1 MKNVP
6 LLPSNGILAIA
17 KILDRSGCTSAYRHL
32 SPLLSQKKYHPK
44 KWKSKYWIV
53 FTIDYLLHQTPY
65 FTIYRSIYILFVY
78 PFLRIHIL
86 PFSKVHPARGDPLPH
101 RLRLCLLGHTKDQ
114 ARGVRSA
121 RRLHRTGCGRHRR
134 LSTLGSN
141 RRGKWDPIGSNPSIG
156 AKHRSIGATTFSRT
170 RSALTL
176 LYRRKN
182 IRNMCIY
189 IYIWCTSM
197 HTYM

>member
-65 FTIYRSIYILFVY
+65 FTIYPSIYYLF
-78 PFLRIHIL
+78 IHFCVFTSYIIL
-86 PFSKVHPARGDPLPH
+86 PFSKLHPARGDPPIAFVSV
-101 RLRLCLLGHTKDQ
+101 CLATPKTKPVDFA
-114 ARGVRSA
+114 ARAGCTGRAADATDAWA
-121 RRLHRTGCGRHRR
+121 R
-134 LSTLGSN
+134 
-141 RRGKWDPIGSNPSIG
+141 WDPTGDGSGIPSDPTQASERSTGASEQQGFPGRALHSLWYIGEKILE
-156 AKHRSIGATTFSRT
+156 I
-170 RSALTL
+170 
-176 LYRRKN
+176 
-182 IRNMCIY
+182 C
-189 IYIWCTSM
+189 IYIWCTCM